1 MHRRVD
7 QFHDKIVKAHER
19 RWGQST
25 LPIRVV
31 PARDNDNAAWSF
43 DDESGAACKWDLSA
57 WRIRCIDEKE
67 PSF

>member
-1 MHRRVD
+1 MSRLEEMRG
-7 QFHDKIVKAHER
+7 KIIRAHER
-19 RWGQST
+19 RWGQSA

-31 PARDNDNAAWSF
+31 AVRDNDNAAWSF

-57 WRIRCIDEKE
+57 WRIRRIDEKE